1 MHAQHS
7 EQHGLRRTLEDLLDI
22 PDGAQMSDVAFERAA
37 QLEIEAL
44 RDARDKLR
52 RQNLQQRGFGV
63 AGQGHRAQSVPDP
76 PQEGIPTSPETDLL
90 KAVANANK
98 VFDLLL
104 SRRGLPVGGSA
115 GQAEAA
121 LEQWDVLSGI
131 MEDEKMRQ
139 LTALDGQ
146 ELADVYAMIDRL
158 FRGKDGGAAKAEGK
172 GSSTPPAPPCDR
184 AQFEKFFVV
193 RHLGLLETFLSGGDK
208 KEGGGD
214 EGNITQVRWQDIH
227 LVQKQVVTEVHTE
240 VHMYPG
246 GSETVEGGS
255 STDHAH
261 AEEAPADDVNE
272 EGRQEHAA
280 RHSPMMHNYYPPH
293 NYPPHNYLPHYP
305 PHLLQ
310 QQQYHRPM
318 WAPSAPAPPLY
329 HPALYHHPYSH

>member
-1 MHAQHS
+1 MYLQHS
-7 EQHGLRRTLEDLLDI
+7 EQQHGLRRMLEDLLEI

-37 QLEIEAL
+37 RLEVEAL

-63 AGQGHRAQSVPDP
+63 ARGGRRADP
-76 PQEGIPTSPETDLL
+76 AQESMASPETDLL

-104 SRRGLPVGGSA
+104 SRKGLPVGGSA
-115 GQAEAA
+115 GRPEAA
-121 LEQWDVLSGI
+121 LEQWDVLSGL
-131 MEDEKMRQ
+131 MEDDKMRR
-139 LTALDGQ
+139 LTALDEQ
-146 ELADVYAMIDRL
+146 ELADVYTLLERL
-158 FRGKDGGAAKAEGK
+158 FRGKDGKDGGAAKADGK

-193 RHLGLLETFLSGGDK
+193 RHLGLLEAYLSGGDK

-227 LVQKQVVTEVHTE
+227 LVQKKVVTEVHTE

-246 GSETVEGGS
+246 GSEPVEGGS
-255 STDHAH
+255 TGHAH
-261 AEEAPADDVNE
+261 AEEAPAGDVNE
-272 EGRQEHAA
+272 EGRQDHAP
-280 RHSPMMHNYYPPH
+280 HPLPMMHDHYPPH
-293 NYPPHNYLPHYP
+293 NYPPHYP

-318 WAPSAPAPPLY
+318 WAPNAPAPPLY
-329 HPALYHHPYSH
+329 HPALYHPPYSHSP